1 MDSATITAIGAAIT
15 AVLAIISP
23 FVTTLLNNRNQRDL
37 QKQQFEMN
45 ERYIAVKDFFSS
57 FGLLNGLRRY
67 EDKRLFS
74 EATARLMLFASNE
87 LKTELT
93 YLLSALSPDAP
104 NTNQIVNGFNRCS
117 ELICKEFSF

>member
-93 YLLSALSPDAP
+93 YLLSALSPDTP